1 MKKYISPQVDFIML
15 GSQDIIRASLDCNE
29 DNLPCDLKEICPE
42 YTVCQTD
49 TEVCPGGYGSECV
62 NHGYNPGD

>member
-29 DNLPCDLKEICPE
+29 DILPCEMEDICPDYSDCPDDIE
-42 YTVCQTD
+42 D
-49 TEVCPGGYGSECV
+49 CPGGYGSECIHQGV
-62 NHGYNPGD
+62 S